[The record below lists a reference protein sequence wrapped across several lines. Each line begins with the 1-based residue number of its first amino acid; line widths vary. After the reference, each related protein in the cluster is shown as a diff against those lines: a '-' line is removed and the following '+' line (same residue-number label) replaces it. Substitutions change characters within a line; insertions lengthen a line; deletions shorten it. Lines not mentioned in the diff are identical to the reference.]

1 MKISQLYHIIL
12 LTLIGMLLLPSCS
25 DSDAD
30 LGAVGG
36 HGGVDSIYVTLSID
50 VADGASTRAGE
61 VPNGGE
67 EGDGWEYGRSYE
79 NELHNFTVFILGNY
93 ANVNSAA
100 STQFEGSRYFSEED
114 VATATKTEHDQP
126 NAAYP
131 LNRDVLTY
139 DFTIPLIHDYPER
152 LPEASSF
159 RFLIVANAGDLTT
172 TYTTLGALRDDKP
185 VRTWSEA
192 TVETPTANH
201 FVMTNENDQYYS
213 HGSGLKD
220 DPVRLHVTIERMAA
234 RIDFDPKGA
243 KIDGADQHLYYELKA
258 TEGDASSATLA
269 NLHVD
274 RMAVVNGCEKPS
286 YFIKRVADDIRGTN
300 LIYLG
305 LETPT
310 PNGIATNY
318 VIDPYS
324 VQKTEANRS
333 NTGFLTNLF
342 GSSRISESAA
352 LLNADASKLPAFTST
367 TSPHT
372 LGYVNENTYAK
383 EMAVKEY
390 ATGVVVQCRFEP
402 KHNYYTAYNAETDVL
417 TEGTY
422 TLGQTYW
429 MVEPNQPT
437 VSEADRLYFST
448 REAAEAYATNTAHKH
463 FGKVVE
469 YPQGICYY
477 YLYLRHSNNVAV
489 VHNTMEFGI
498 VRNNLYR
505 FVLTSVTG
513 PGTPT
518 LDPRDPEELKA
529 RVYVKKWL
537 MVEHPPI
544 YL

>member
-1 MKISQLYHIIL
+1 M
-12 LTLIGMLLLPSCS
+12 
-25 DSDAD
+25 
-30 LGAVGG
+30 
-36 HGGVDSIYVTLSID
+36 
-50 VADGASTRAGE
+50 
-61 VPNGGE
+61 
-67 EGDGWEYGRSYE
+67 
-79 NELHNFTVFILGNY
+79 
-93 ANVNSAA
+93 
-100 STQFEGSRYFSEED
+100 
-114 VATATKTEHDQP
+114 
-126 NAAYP
+126 
-131 LNRDVLTY
+131 
-139 DFTIPLIHDYPER
+139 
-152 LPEASSF
+152 
-159 RFLIVANAGDLTT
+159 
-172 TYTTLGALRDDKP
+172 
-185 VRTWSEA
+185 
-192 TVETPTANH
+192 
-201 FVMTNENDQYYS
+201 
-213 HGSGLKD
+213 
-220 DPVRLHVTIERMAA
+220 
-234 RIDFDPKGA
+234 
-243 KIDGADQHLYYELKA
+243 KA

-286 YFIKRVADDIRGTN
+286 YFIKRVADDIGGTN
-300 LIYLG
+300 LSYLG

-333 NTGFLTNLF
+333 NTGFLTDLF

-505 FVLTSVTG
+505 FVLTSATG
-513 PGTPT
+513 PGTPN